1 MMRADRRTRRLGH
14 DVGLVDQDAM
24 KRRSLR
30 AAMLFRL
37 ALPPVAL
44 LVAVCVV
51 LEVLS
56 AIKVLDPMSFP
67 APSAIAK
74 ASWILL
80 TDAFF
85 WESMKIT
92 TWETVAGFFI
102 GSVGGFALGALCG
115 TSSAFNRAVY
125 PWVVVLQNT
134 PRVALAPIFLTWFGF
149 GLSSKIAMAVT
160 ICFFP
165 LVINTI
171 VGMASTDP
179 STKLMMRSLGATR
192 AQMFFRLTLPSAA
205 PVVFAGLKNAMT
217 LALIGAIVG
226 EFVGADIGIG
236 VLIQQ
241 YQFKLDV
248 AGGFALVG
256 LLAVAGLVL
265 YGIVAWFDRRLIFW
279 QGK

>member
-1 MMRADRRTRRLGH
+1 MSATELGRVPAGLATTEPNPAKSRKARTRI
-14 DVGLVDQDAM
+14 
-24 KRRSLR
+24 SL
-30 AAMLFRL
+30 RL
-37 ALPPVAL
+37 ALPPVIL
-44 LVAVCVV
+44 LVAVCTV
-51 LEVLS
+51 LEILS
-56 AIKVLDPMSFP
+56 ATKVLNPMAFP
-67 APSAIAK
+67 APSSIAQS
-74 ASWILL
+74 SWTLL
-80 TDAFF
+80 ADAFF

-92 TWETVAGFFI
+92 TWETVAGFLI
-102 GSVGGFALGALCG
+102 GSAGGFAIGALCG

-179 STKLMMRSLGATR
+179 SAKLMMRSLGATR
-192 AQMFFRLTLPSAA
+192 SQMFFRLTLPSAA
-205 PVVFAGLKNAMT
+205 PVIFAGLKNAMT

-226 EFVGADIGIG
+226 ESVLVSIGIG

-248 AGGFALVG
+248 AGGFALVL
-256 LLAVAGLVL
+256 LLAIAGLIL
-265 YGIVAWFDRRLIFW
+265 YGVVAWFDRRFIFW

>member
-1 MMRADRRTRRLGH
+1 MSATELGRVPAGLATTEPNPAKSRKARTRI
-14 DVGLVDQDAM
+14 
-24 KRRSLR
+24 SL
-30 AAMLFRL
+30 RL
-37 ALPPVAL
+37 ALPPVIL
-44 LVAVCVV
+44 LVAVCTV
-51 LEVLS
+51 LEILS
-56 AIKVLDPMSFP
+56 ATKVLNPMAFP
-67 APSAIAK
+67 APSSIAQS
-74 ASWILL
+74 SWTLL
-80 TDAFF
+80 ADAFF

-92 TWETVAGFFI
+92 TWETVAGFLI
-102 GSVGGFALGALCG
+102 GSAGGFAIGALCG

-179 STKLMMRSLGATR
+179 SAKLMMRSLGATR
-192 AQMFFRLTLPSAA
+192 SQMFFRLTLPSAA
-205 PVVFAGLKNAMT
+205 PVIFAGLKNAMT

-248 AGGFALVG
+248 AGGFALVL
-256 LLAVAGLVL
+256 LLAIAGLIL
-265 YGIVAWFDRRLIFW
+265 YGVVAWFDRRFIFW